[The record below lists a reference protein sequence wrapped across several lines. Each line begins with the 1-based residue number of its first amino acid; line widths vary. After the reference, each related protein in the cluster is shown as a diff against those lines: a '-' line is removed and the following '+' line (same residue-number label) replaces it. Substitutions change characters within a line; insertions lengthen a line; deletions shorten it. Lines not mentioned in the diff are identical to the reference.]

1 MEGVKKRLL
10 AENQAAFKTLCT
22 EQLRWALIMYRSNKR
37 LKSRG
42 INGIV
47 GQRGSTKE
55 REEANA
61 VAKPEWKPLK
71 KPDVPLT
78 IEAFVH
84 ISEKRK
90 RKSRG

>member
-1 MEGVKKRLL
+1 M
-10 AENQAAFKTLCT
+10 QAAFKTLCT
-22 EQLRWALIMYRSNKR
+22 ERLSWALIMYRSNKR

-47 GQRGSTKE
+47 GKGGSTEE

-71 KPDVPLT
+71 KPDAPLT
-78 IEAFVH
+78 IEAFDR
-84 ISEKRK
+84 ISEKK
-90 RKSRG
+90 ETK